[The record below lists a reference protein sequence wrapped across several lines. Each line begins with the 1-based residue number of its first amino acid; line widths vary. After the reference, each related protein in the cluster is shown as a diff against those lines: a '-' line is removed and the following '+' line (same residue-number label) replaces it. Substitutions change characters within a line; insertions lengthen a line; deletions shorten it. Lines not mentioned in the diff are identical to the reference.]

1 MVYGLQPRQCRPQP
15 MSIQASVLLASAK
28 WTLVV
33 EFTFKEIHLSWLIL
47 NYASYLIIAFR
58 NVHNQEGRM
67 QAESGLCVCTGRGLL
82 LECSLVFYRPF
93 CPVLARE
100 NSCLA
105 PRRDWSLHTAEPRR
119 IKTAFGNWPKSYL
132 KLFIL
137 DQCTK
142 ASEVMSLCNHNAAIW
157 LKPVSLSFNGRSYLL
172 LTDSQNRQTHLR
184 LYLLRVK
191 GFASV
196 TVLWVLLYLYIQ
208 RIKRKLI
215 L

>member
-28 WTLVV
+28 WMLVV
-33 EFTFKEIHLSWLIL
+33 ECTFKEIQLSWLIL
-47 NYASYLIIAFR
+47 NYASYLIIVFR
-58 NVHNQEGRM
+58 NVHNQAGGCRT
-67 QAESGLCVCTGRGLL
+67 ESGLCVCTGRGLL

-100 NSCLA
+100 NSCLLQEGIEA
-105 PRRDWSLHTAEPRR
+105 CTLAEPRR

-142 ASEVMSLCNHNAAIW
+142 QVRLWACNHSAAIW
-157 LKPVSLSFNGRSYLL
+157 LKAGSLSFNGRSYLL

-184 LYLLRVK
+184 LYLLTVK

-196 TVLWVLLYLYIQ
+196 TVLWVFTLFIYSAH
-208 RIKRKLI
+208 
-215 L
+215 